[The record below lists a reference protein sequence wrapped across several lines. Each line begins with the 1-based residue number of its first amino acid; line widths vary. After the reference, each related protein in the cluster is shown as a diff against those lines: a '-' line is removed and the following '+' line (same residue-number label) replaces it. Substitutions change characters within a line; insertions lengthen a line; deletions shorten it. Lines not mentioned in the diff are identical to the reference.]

1 MSRSVIFERTGGF
14 IGIRQRLELSEGKMT
29 AEDARSRL
37 KKERDLTPEEQQRLD
52 ALLAGVVGQEAPR
65 GDAAGVSDGF
75 VLNLELP
82 ERAPIRFHTLSV
94 PFGKGDGSPF
104 GELFAFLDGLLGAA
118 VDTQGRGIMQ
128 L

>member
-1 MSRSVIFERTGGF
+1 MPRKVIFERTGGF
-14 IGIRQRLELSEGKMT
+14 IGIRQRLELAGGRLV

-37 KKERDLTPEEQQRLD
+37 KKERDLTADERQRLE
-52 ALLAGVVGQEAPR
+52 ALLAGVEGQDAPT
-65 GDAAGVSDGF
+65 GDATGVSDGF

-82 ERAPIRFHTLSV
+82 DRAPIRFHTLSV

-118 VDTQGRGIMQ
+118 VDGQGRGIMQ